1 MAYVGIQQQTD
12 AALFGPTDYT
22 IAAGGKVNFNTN
34 LDYFKGTDSF
44 ITYDNNTFEFTFT
57 KAGYYY
63 VSWFVVLQ
71 SAFSTSGPTFTL
83 VSKTGTEVALY
94 PSSSSF
100 KTGTMY
106 GSAVVIA
113 QAGTTMSLR
122 NDTGAVAIFANNTEN
137 TNGTSIVSNIS
148 VTRYV
153 QDVSGVEVGLTGGTS
168 VANGAIV
175 PFNTQVSTITSPVVT
190 NTEGVFTLNQAGVYL
205 FDWMV
210 SIDGIT
216 ATSREIR
223 FELIQGGTTV
233 VGSSVSPV
241 VNQGFITGTAVVSA
255 TAGQTFSLY
264 NNTVDNTTPT
274 PLGVTILYSDLSIQA
289 YMRIVT
295 LI

>member
-100 KTGTMY
+100 KTGTMS

-113 QAGTTMSLR
+113 QAGTTK
-122 NDTGAVAIFANNTEN
+122 
-137 TNGTSIVSNIS
+137 
-148 VTRYV
+148 
-153 QDVSGVEVGLTGGTS
+153 
-168 VANGAIV
+168 
-175 PFNTQVSTITSPVVT
+175 
-190 NTEGVFTLNQAGVYL
+190 
-205 FDWMV
+205 
-210 SIDGIT
+210 
-216 ATSREIR
+216 
-223 FELIQGGTTV
+223 
-233 VGSSVSPV
+233 
-241 VNQGFITGTAVVSA
+241 
-255 TAGQTFSLY
+255 
-264 NNTVDNTTPT
+264 
-274 PLGVTILYSDLSIQA
+274 
-289 YMRIVT
+289 
-295 LI
+295 